1 MTPAELPH
9 EQQTDRTD
17 RRLVAGRYR
26 LNARIG
32 RGRIG
37 DIYEAD
43 DEQHGDVGTARRVA
57 IQLLPGKIAQNRPLF
72 NKLKLGYAEIRAASH
87 PNIVSYFDVEHD
99 GRHAYLAMD
108 YLDGASLRFVLNDVT
123 TLSWYEASPVIR
135 AVGDALQFLHAKS
148 IVHGQLT
155 AENVFITAD
164 LDVRLLDVVPL
175 DSASPT
181 LRGVDSKDSV
191 SHCDT
196 VDDVYG
202 LGCLTYE
209 MLTGRHPFNFLAP
222 ADARRAGIK
231 LAPIAT
237 LPEKQWN
244 ALRRTLAFDREQRTP
259 TVANFLQAFG
269 ITGTERLQPAARSA
283 DPPPSVRASNQLA
296 SDNQLDPPIGPI
308 AEPYSAREK
317 YKAMHK
323 GAKRLPSPILVVTLV
338 GLSTWLGYGQPQ
350 NDIVTLTNYVDL
362 YLAGRIATSDDVSL
376 PISVVDLAPAP
387 LIAEDAANVET
398 TGTTVAA
405 ATLPADEPLV
415 DSAANTSRLD
425 DDVEVDTPASEAV
438 LADAPQ
444 STSQL
449 IPVQSYIILSEGDV
463 AARITVRR
471 PGNPAERVFWWTSDQ
486 NAIADKDYIPIERP
500 VEGFTSGEVFET
512 LRIPLINDSLP
523 ESQETFYVF
532 LGQHNSKSG
541 RLEPVL
547 RVRVDIR
554 DDD

>member
-37 DIYEAD
+37 DIYAAD
-43 DEQHGDVGTARRVA
+43 DEQHRDVGTGRRVA

-72 NKLKLGYAEIRAASH
+72 SKLKSGYAEIRAAAH
-87 PNIVSYFDVEHD
+87 PNIVSYFEVEHD
-99 GRHAYLAMD
+99 GRHGYLAMD

-155 AENVFITAD
+155 AENVFITAN
-164 LDVRLLDVVPL
+164 LDIRLLDVVPL
-175 DSASPT
+175 DSASPA
-181 LRGVDSKDSV
+181 LRGVDSKV
-191 SHCDT
+191 PFSHCDT

-237 LPEKQWN
+237 LPEKQWS

-259 TVANFLQAFG
+259 TVANFLQTFG

-296 SDNQLDPPIGPI
+296 ADKQVDPPIGPI

-350 NDIVTLTNYVDL
+350 NDIVTLTNYVDS

-405 ATLPADEPLV
+405 ATLPADEP
-415 DSAANTSRLD
+415 
-425 DDVEVDTPASEAV
+425 ASEAV

-449 IPVQSYIILSEGDV
+449 IPVQSYIILSERDV